1 MRMELVTSGEMRAI
15 DASAIEEIGIPQEA
29 LMENAGRAVA
39 EEARRFAET
48 AGKGADFG
56 WLILAGKGNNG
67 GDGLVCARHLRD
79 MGFRVAVLY
88 AEPPERMQGAAA
100 LQRDIA
106 SRLGIPAR
114 VYALSDTGADAANA
128 GWFAGFDGLIDALLG
143 TGSAGEPR
151 APYASLIEAAVQ
163 SGLPVV
169 AVDIP
174 SGLNADTGAVAKASI
189 RAKVTVALAYAKR
202 GLHQHPGAGRAGEVV
217 VRPIGIPADAAER
230 AGVHTYLLNAESLK
244 AKLGLSVPL
253 PRKEDSH
260 KGTYGH
266 VLVAAGSALMSGAG
280 LLSARAALR
289 AGSGLVSWAQP
300 AAAAPGLRGFAPE
313 IMLRAVPDEG
323 AGEWRLVKP
332 ERLAEAAAGVD
343 ALVVGP
349 GMGRWDGDGA
359 WLRNLLERVAAPVL
373 VDADALNMIADA
385 GAQPGVWPRREA
397 PTVITPHPGE
407 MARLAGMTVS
417 EAQRDRIGLAREY
430 AARHGVTVVL
440 KGARTVVASPD
451 GRAFVNTTG
460 NSGMATGGSGDAL
473 AGIVGSLLGQGLNAL
488 EAAAY
493 GAYWHG
499 LAGDRAA
506 ASRPQAAS
514 LIAGDIIEAL

>member
-1 MRMELVTSGEMRAI
+1 MRMELVTSEEMRTI
-15 DASAIEEIGIPQEA
+15 DAGTIEEVGIPQEA

-39 EEARRFAET
+39 EEARRFAEAT
-48 AGKGADFG
+48 GKGTDFG
-56 WLILAGKGNNG
+56 WLILVGKGNNG

-79 MGFRVAVLY
+79 MGCRVAVLY
-88 AEPPERMQGAAA
+88 AEPPERMRGAAA

-114 VYALSDTGADAANA
+114 LYAEPGQDADA

-151 APYASLIEAAVQ
+151 PPYAALIEASLG

-174 SGLNADTGAVAKASI
+174 SGLNADTGAVAKACI

-202 GLHQHPGAGRAGEVV
+202 GLHQHQGAEYAGEVV

-230 AGVHTYLLNAESLK
+230 AGVQTYLLNAESLQ
-244 AKLGLSVPL
+244 AKLGLSFPL
-253 PRKEDSH
+253 PRREDSH

-313 IMLRAVPDEG
+313 IMLRAIPDEG
-323 AGEWRLVKP
+323 AGEWRQVKP
-332 ERLAEAAAGVD
+332 ERLADAAEGAD

-349 GMGRWDGDGA
+349 GMGRWAGDGA
-359 WLRNLLERVAAPVL
+359 WLRTVLERVQAPVL

-385 GAQPGVWPRREA
+385 GRHPGVWPRREA

-407 MARLAGMTVS
+407 MARLAGLTVP
-417 EAQRDRIGLAREY
+417 EAQRDRIGLARDY

-460 NSGMATGGSGDAL
+460 NPGMATGGAGDAL
-473 AGIVGSLLGQGLNAL
+473 AGVIGSLLGQGLDAL
-488 EAAAY
+488 EAAAC
-493 GAYWHG
+493 GVYWHG

-506 ASRPQAAS
+506 ALRPQAAS